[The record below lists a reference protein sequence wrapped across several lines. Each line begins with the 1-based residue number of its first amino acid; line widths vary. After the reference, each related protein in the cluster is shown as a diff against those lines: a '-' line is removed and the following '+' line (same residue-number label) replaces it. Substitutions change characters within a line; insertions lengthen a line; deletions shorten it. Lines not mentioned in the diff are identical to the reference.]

1 VKVTTKIVWDMMTGS
16 VLEHHW
22 FDYAG
27 TVALCKGD
35 DTVKAQEQL
44 NYKQSQQQLDF
55 NSQMMDLFKTQFAKQ
70 DAISQYLQGTLKP
83 MIDNPQGYSPTALSS
98 MKAQAT
104 DTLTNQYENVRKAA
118 QTQQFARG
126 GSDLPSGVD
135 AQVNAGI
142 LQGQASDTAGALN
155 GINLQNENLKQ
166 ANFWNAI
173 SGLTGQQSLI
183 NPLGYAGAANQ
194 GSGTVA
200 SLGNSGA
207 SLSQAYT
214 ASQNSGLLGTVLGG
228 AFGLGGALLG
238 NTSLFKGKG
247 A

>member
-1 VKVTTKIVWDMMTGS
+1 MRVTTKYVFNIVTGE
-16 VLEHHW
+16 VLEHEW
-22 FDYAG
+22 YEYAG
-27 TVALCKGD
+27 AVELCKGD

-44 NYKQSQQQLDF
+44 NYQQSQQQMAF
-55 NSQMMDLFKTQFAKQ
+55 NGQMMDLFKTQFAKQ
-70 DAISQYLQGTLKP
+70 DAISQYLQGVLKP

-118 QTQQFARG
+118 QTQQFAQG
-126 GSDLPSGVD
+126 GRDLPSGVN
-135 AQVNAGI
+135 AQINAGI

-207 SLSQAYT
+207 ALSQAYT
-214 ASQNSGLLGTVLGG
+214 ASQSSGLLGTVLGG

-238 NTSLFKGKG
+238 NPSLFKGKG